1 MRRIWRTLRTAA
13 WLGWQIE
20 SNWAD
25 PFLFTVYSVIKPIAS
40 VLILILMYK
49 VVARADFTH
58 PLFAYL
64 YLGNAF
70 YIYVGAVLT
79 GISQVLV
86 MDREEYGI
94 LKYFYI
100 APIPP
105 EAYLVGRGVA
115 RMATGTI
122 AVAITL
128 LFGLLVFR
136 LPLRISLE
144 GGLFFLA
151 AMALGM
157 LAMIGLGVG
166 LAGAT
171 LLAARHVW
179 VIGEAVAGALY
190 LFCGA
195 VFPLEVL
202 PPCLRPLGYG
212 LPLTY
217 WLEAVRRALLGPSA
231 PRFPT
236 FAGWSS
242 GQLLLVLS
250 GMTALSLILG
260 FGGYHW
266 AERRARQWGAIDRET
281 GY

>member
-1 MRRIWRTLRTAA
+1 MRTIWHTLRTAA

-20 SNWAD
+20 SNWTD
-25 PFLFTVYSVIKPIAS
+25 PFLFMVYSVVKPIAS

-49 VVARADFTH
+49 VVAQADFNH

-86 MDREEYGI
+86 IDREEYGV

-136 LPLRISLE
+136 LPLQISGA
-144 GGLFFLA
+144 GGLLFLI
-151 AMALGM
+151 AMVLGM

-195 VFPLEVL
+195 VFPLEIL
-202 PPCLRPLGYG
+202 PPFLRPLGYV

-217 WLEAVRRALLGPSA
+217 WLESIRRALLGPSA
-231 PRFPT
+231 VRFPT
-236 FAGWSS
+236 FAGWSEA
-242 GQLLLVLS
+242 QLLLVLG
-250 GMTALSLILG
+250 GMTMLSLALG
-260 FGGYHW
+260 FGLYRL
-266 AERRARQWGAIDRET
+266 AERKARQQGAIDRET

>member
-1 MRRIWRTLRTAA
+1 MQTIWRTLRTAA

-20 SNWAD
+20 SNWTD
-25 PFLFTVYSVIKPIAS
+25 PFLFTVYSIAKPIAS
-40 VLILILMYK
+40 VLILILMYQ
-49 VVARADFTH
+49 VVARADFGH
-58 PLFAYL
+58 PMFAYL

-79 GISQVLV
+79 GISQVLII
-86 MDREEYGI
+86 DREEYGV

-105 EAYLVGRGVA
+105 EVYLVGRGMA

-128 LFGLLVFR
+128 LFGVLAFG
-136 LPLRISLE
+136 LPLRPSAA
-144 GGLFFLA
+144 GAGVFLL

-157 LAMIGLGVG
+157 LAMIGMGVG

-202 PPCLRPLGYG
+202 PPFLRPLGYG

-217 WLEAVRRALLGPSA
+217 WLESIRRALLGPSA
-231 PRFPT
+231 FRFPT
-236 FAGWSS
+236 FAGWSDA
-242 GQLLLVLS
+242 QLLGALS
-250 GMTALSLILG
+250 GMALLSLILG
-260 FGGYHW
+260 FRFYRF
-266 AERRARQWGAIDRET
+266 AEGRARQHGAIDRET

>member
-1 MRRIWRTLRTAA
+1 MRTIGRTLRTAA

-25 PFLFTVYSVIKPIAS
+25 PFLFVVYSVAKPIAS
-40 VLILILMYK
+40 VLILILMYR
-49 VVARADFTH
+49 VVAGADFAH

-79 GISQVLV
+79 GISQVLII
-86 MDREEYGI
+86 DREEYGV
-94 LKYFYI
+94 LKYFYV

-105 EAYLVGRGVA
+105 AAYLVGRGIA

-128 LFGLLVFR
+128 LFGLLAFR
-136 LPLRISLE
+136 LPLRISGS
-144 GGLFFLA
+144 GGLLFAA

-166 LAGAT
+166 LAGLT

-202 PPCLRPLGYG
+202 PPVLRPLGYA

-217 WLEAVRRALLGPSA
+217 WLESIRRALLGPSA
-231 PRFPT
+231 ARFPT
-236 FAGWSS
+236 FAGWSE
-242 GQLLLVLS
+242 GQLLGALG
-250 GMTALSLILG
+250 GMTLLSLWLG
-260 FGGYHW
+260 FGLYRW
-266 AERRARQWGAIDRET
+266 AEREARRQGAIDRET

>member
-1 MRRIWRTLRTAA
+1 MI
-13 WLGWQIE
+13 
-20 SNWAD
+20 
-25 PFLFTVYSVIKPIAS
+25 YSVAKPIAS

-49 VVARADFTH
+49 VVARADFSH

-79 GISQVLV
+79 GISQVLII
-86 MDREEYGI
+86 DREEYGI

-100 APIPP
+100 APIPT

-136 LPLRISLE
+136 LPLRVSGA
-144 GGLFFLA
+144 GGGFFLI
-151 AMALGM
+151 AMMLGM

-202 PPCLRPLGYG
+202 PPFLRPIGYA

-217 WLEAVRRALLGPSA
+217 WLESVRRALLGSSA
-231 PRFPT
+231 ARFPT
-236 FAGWSS
+236 FAGWSD
-242 GQLLLVLS
+242 GQLLSILG
-250 GMTALSLILG
+250 GMTLLSLGLG
-260 FGGYHW
+260 FGLYRL
-266 AERRARQWGAIDRET
+266 AERKARQHGAIDRET

>member
-1 MRRIWRTLRTAA
+1 MRAIWRTLRTAA

-25 PFLFTVYSVIKPIAS
+25 PFLFTVYSVVKPIAS
-40 VLILILMYK
+40 VLILILMYR
-49 VVARADFTH
+49 VVARADFHH

-86 MDREEYGI
+86 IDREEYGI

-128 LFGLLVFR
+128 LFGILAFR
-136 LPLRISLE
+136 LPLQVSAAD
-144 GGLFFLA
+144 GVFFLA

-179 VIGEAVAGALY
+179 VIGEAMAGALY

-202 PPCLRPLGYG
+202 PPLLRPLGYA
-212 LPLTY
+212 LPITY
-217 WLEAVRRALLGPSA
+217 WLEGVRRALLGPSA
-231 PRFPT
+231 RGYSP
-236 FAGWSS
+236 FAGWSD
-242 GQLLLVLS
+242 GQLLLALA
-250 GMTALSLILG
+250 GMTAFSLALG
-260 FGGYHW
+260 FWLYRL
-266 AERRARQWGAIDRET
+266 AERSARGRGAIDRET